1 MKCTFHAPQAT
12 RPLCWGIACCTVWFY
27 FPFGVLLPYLCSDL
41 VYSVYFNDDTTQ
53 VLEQVRQAMDAND
66 ARNEASLRYVKTLSL
81 RNTSVDTSGAF
92 DVTVAIV
99 TRNRGWSGIT
109 KNLQLGYLTQT
120 FASLHRA
127 AANSRLRVKLFVCN
141 VDAQPDT
148 FREAS
153 ALHEHVHT
161 FTKYSSKTAHIPED
175 LYEKQK
181 QDYSD
186 CLKHSAATWRSQ
198 YVVMFEDDVIVR
210 HSFLRELS
218 ALLRTEL
225 VLQQERRRLEPRDLA
240 FIKLTYPSQWR
251 GFSLS
256 SNAFELVGIVLL
268 SASLCH
274 VVFTLC
280 FMRLLPRWCT
290 QHNSTSVIHSSTAV
304 GALWCTMLC
313 YVIGRPYIAQ
323 VFTLHPG
330 LFRLQFGAPGC
341 CILSV
346 LYPSA
351 IVPRLVDYLQSTTCH
366 IDFAV
371 DSAIDVFATQ
381 HSLYSFRSEPNL
393 GTHIGMLSGLRRSAK
408 VAAHFLDRNLL

>member
-41 VYSVYFNDDTTQ
+41 VYSLYFNDDTTQ

-66 ARNEASLRYVKTLSL
+66 ARNEASLRYVEALPL

-120 FASLHRA
+120 FASVHRA
-127 AANSRLRVKLFVCN
+127 AADSRLRVKLFVCN

-198 YVVMFEDDVIVR
+198 YVVMFEDDVYLSSQHGTQRLDKFVHTLIVKCNAVM
-210 HSFLRELS
+210 LD
-218 ALLRTEL
+218 ALLVTLIREMRNEQVPGRSVEARDVT
-225 VLQQERRRLEPRDLA
+225 RR
-240 FIKLTYPSQWR
+240 
-251 GFSLS
+251 
-256 SNAFELVGIVLL
+256 
-268 SASLCH
+268 
-274 VVFTLC
+274 
-280 FMRLLPRWCT
+280 FMR
-290 QHNSTSVIHSSTAV
+290 SVVRIFV
-304 GALWCTMLC
+304 
-313 YVIGRPYIAQ
+313 V
-323 VFTLHPG
+323 
-330 LFRLQFGAPGC
+330 
-341 CILSV
+341 LSV
-346 LYPSA
+346 ELAPQTK
-351 IVPRLVDYLQSTTCH
+351 P
-366 IDFAV
+366 
-371 DSAIDVFATQ
+371 
-381 HSLYSFRSEPNL
+381 
-393 GTHIGMLSGLRRSAK
+393 AK
-408 VAAHFLDRNLL
+408 G